1 MITVTPEE
9 IREEIDHAVKTCEP
23 WILDVV
29 EDAIAIVRDWRDIEL
44 IIAHIIDRM
53 ALRDPT
59 VNDGDYIYSRDGGFA
74 SIWFSGTDDS
84 EIDRASLVLFGAA
97 QRQHHTGMINVG
109 DMCIYCDRSTSFGSG
124 RFVNRIPADD
134 GELDGWMCAEC
145 QFPEVCFSCE
155 EEKPMAGEMLCKS
168 CHQGGEL

>member
-1 MITVTPEE
+1 MKTVTPEEIEEQNAHVQELRRVRNLFPRYRTQKNLGIPMKTVTPEE

-29 EDAIAIVRDWRDIEL
+29 EDAIWRQDSCADMEL

-59 VNDGDYIYSRDGGFA
+59 VEDGDYRYSRDGGFA

-84 EIDRASLVLFGAA
+84 EIDRASLVLFATA
-97 QRQHHTGMINVG
+97 QRQHHTQ
-109 DMCIYCDRSTSFGSG
+109 
-124 RFVNRIPADD
+124 
-134 GELDGWMCAEC
+134 GE
-145 QFPEVCFSCE
+145 
-155 EEKPMAGEMLCKS
+155 
-168 CHQGGEL
+168 